1 MKTLAVIVAIFGSSI
16 FSSTY
21 AKGPLNMNEKLDEVV
36 RFENNELPIKTNE
49 TEFVKVSFKINESG
63 KLEVLEMNY
72 SDEKIKTQLIEK
84 LSEIKVEEEYNSE
97 DVYNYN
103 FTLSLCTLHCSYN
116 LIFVISINNLVL
128 SKESLFH

>member
-72 SDEKIKTQLIEK
+72 SDEKIKAELINK
-84 LSEIKVEEEYNSE
+84 LSKMKVDEDHNSE
-97 DVYNYN
+97 KVYNYN
-103 FTLSLCTLHCSYN
+103 FT
-116 LIFVISINNLVL
+116 F
-128 SKESLFH
+128 KKM